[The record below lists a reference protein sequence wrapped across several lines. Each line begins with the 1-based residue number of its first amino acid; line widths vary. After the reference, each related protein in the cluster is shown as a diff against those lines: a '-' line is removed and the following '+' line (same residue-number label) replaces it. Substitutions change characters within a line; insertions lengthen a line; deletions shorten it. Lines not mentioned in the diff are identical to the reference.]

1 MQKEKSI
8 LLLFLMG
15 IILFPWQLICLAHPL
30 GEHDHAGDSDHKKI
44 SNCEL
49 RRQYTGEQ
57 SVIWPPMHCKHEVLK
72 SAKFQQPQI
81 DCLILSVSPFVVITS
96 NYEFT
101 FNSKAIKPH
110 LFLEEP
116 NCRSASIISDH
127 PHRGP
132 PLV

>member
-1 MQKEKSI
+1 MQKQKSI

-15 IILFPWQLICLAHPL
+15 VILFPWQLICLAHPL
-30 GEHDHAGDSDHKKI
+30 GEPDHSGDPDHKEI

-49 RRQYTGEQ
+49 RRQYTGKQ
-57 SVIWPPMHCKHEVLK
+57 SIIWPPMDCKQEVLK
-72 SAKFQQPQI
+72 AAKFQQPQF
-81 DCLILSVSPFVVITS
+81 DRLILAVSPFVLLTS
-96 NYEFT
+96 NFEFT
-101 FNSKAIKPH
+101 FNSKAIQPH

-116 NCRSASIISDH
+116 NCRSAIIISNH